1 VHPPPISPR
10 RRILAGT
17 VGNVLEWYDFA
28 VYGFL
33 VPIMGPL
40 FFPDVDPLT
49 ALINTY
55 GIFAAGYL
63 MRPLGGVI
71 FGRIGDLMGRK
82 KALQL
87 SIIMM
92 AVPTVL
98 VGMLPVYEQIGAF
111 AAVLLVL
118 LRLMQGIS
126 VGGELT
132 GSMSY
137 LVETAPANRRGLG
150 GSWSVF
156 GGVAGILL
164 GSLVATLLNNTL
176 DEEFMRTWGWRLPFL
191 GGFIIFFVGRWLR
204 RSLVESPEF
213 SAAEERGETQG
224 NPLREVLREMPLRIL
239 HVSTSIILFAT
250 SFYMLFVWMPT
261 YLTDIVQPPVPHALL
276 VNSLTMALLLMMIP
290 FGGYLSDRFG
300 GKRVMLSATALMGVS
315 IYPLFLILDH
325 GVMIDAIIIQTVF
338 AMLLGLIQG
347 PIPAYMVSCFP
358 VNNRYTAIGI
368 SYNITLGIFGG
379 TAPLVATWLIGTS
392 GDIASPAL
400 YLAGLALVSIISMS
414 FVKPH
419 SAVVDAG

>member
-1 VHPPPISPR
+1 MTSASPPISPC

-17 VGNVLEWYDFA
+17 IGNVLEWYDFA

-33 VPIMGPL
+33 APIMGPL

-150 GSWSVF
+150 G
-156 GGVAGILL
+156 
-164 GSLVATLLNNTL
+164 
-176 DEEFMRTWGWRLPFL
+176 
-191 GGFIIFFVGRWLR
+191 
-204 RSLVESPEF
+204 
-213 SAAEERGETQG
+213 
-224 NPLREVLREMPLRIL
+224 
-239 HVSTSIILFAT
+239 
-250 SFYMLFVWMPT
+250 
-261 YLTDIVQPPVPHALL
+261 
-276 VNSLTMALLLMMIP
+276 
-290 FGGYLSDRFG
+290 
-300 GKRVMLSATALMGVS
+300 
-315 IYPLFLILDH
+315 
-325 GVMIDAIIIQTVF
+325 
-338 AMLLGLIQG
+338 
-347 PIPAYMVSCFP
+347 
-358 VNNRYTAIGI
+358 
-368 SYNITLGIFGG
+368 
-379 TAPLVATWLIGTS
+379 
-392 GDIASPAL
+392 
-400 YLAGLALVSIISMS
+400 
-414 FVKPH
+414 
-419 SAVVDAG
+419 

>member
-1 VHPPPISPR
+1 VTSASPLFHR
-10 RRILAGT
+10 VAEFLQALSATSLNGT
-17 VGNVLEWYDFA
+17 TLQSMAFWHR
-28 VYGFL
+28 L
-33 VPIMGPL
+33 GPL

-150 GSWSVF
+150 G
-156 GGVAGILL
+156 
-164 GSLVATLLNNTL
+164 
-176 DEEFMRTWGWRLPFL
+176 
-191 GGFIIFFVGRWLR
+191 
-204 RSLVESPEF
+204 
-213 SAAEERGETQG
+213 
-224 NPLREVLREMPLRIL
+224 
-239 HVSTSIILFAT
+239 
-250 SFYMLFVWMPT
+250 
-261 YLTDIVQPPVPHALL
+261 
-276 VNSLTMALLLMMIP
+276 
-290 FGGYLSDRFG
+290 
-300 GKRVMLSATALMGVS
+300 
-315 IYPLFLILDH
+315 
-325 GVMIDAIIIQTVF
+325 
-338 AMLLGLIQG
+338 
-347 PIPAYMVSCFP
+347 
-358 VNNRYTAIGI
+358 
-368 SYNITLGIFGG
+368 
-379 TAPLVATWLIGTS
+379 
-392 GDIASPAL
+392 
-400 YLAGLALVSIISMS
+400 
-414 FVKPH
+414 
-419 SAVVDAG
+419 

>member
-1 VHPPPISPR
+1 
-10 RRILAGT
+10 
-17 VGNVLEWYDFA
+17 
-28 VYGFL
+28 
-33 VPIMGPL
+33 MGPL

-150 GSWSVF
+150 G
-156 GGVAGILL
+156 
-164 GSLVATLLNNTL
+164 
-176 DEEFMRTWGWRLPFL
+176 
-191 GGFIIFFVGRWLR
+191 
-204 RSLVESPEF
+204 
-213 SAAEERGETQG
+213 
-224 NPLREVLREMPLRIL
+224 
-239 HVSTSIILFAT
+239 
-250 SFYMLFVWMPT
+250 
-261 YLTDIVQPPVPHALL
+261 
-276 VNSLTMALLLMMIP
+276 
-290 FGGYLSDRFG
+290 
-300 GKRVMLSATALMGVS
+300 
-315 IYPLFLILDH
+315 
-325 GVMIDAIIIQTVF
+325 
-338 AMLLGLIQG
+338 
-347 PIPAYMVSCFP
+347 
-358 VNNRYTAIGI
+358 
-368 SYNITLGIFGG
+368 
-379 TAPLVATWLIGTS
+379 
-392 GDIASPAL
+392 
-400 YLAGLALVSIISMS
+400 
-414 FVKPH
+414 
-419 SAVVDAG
+419 